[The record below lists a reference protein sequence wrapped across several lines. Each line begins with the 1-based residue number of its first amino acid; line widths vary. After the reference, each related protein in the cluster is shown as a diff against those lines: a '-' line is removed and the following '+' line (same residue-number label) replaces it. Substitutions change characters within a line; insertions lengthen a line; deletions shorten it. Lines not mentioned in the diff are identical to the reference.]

1 MGPLQQRQV
10 PYDGSPFGSKPF
22 VVWLLATQPTNT
34 APENR
39 TMSVFPRLVEALAG
53 EANGYVRG
61 IILYDAFFARF

>member
-39 TMSVFPRLVEALAG
+39 TKSVFPRLVEALAG
-53 EANGYVRG
+53 EANG
-61 IILYDAFFARF
+61 